1 MIDIKGRK
9 ISVSGYRQPIYFD
22 KILVAW
28 GAEKMKLQ
36 QSYSNV
42 HYIEDRFS
50 HAKVHNQLIKSKQV
64 VVLGNT
70 MEAVQIAQ
78 SARTY
83 LDEIGNYDTQIML
96 MTTKDSDLRKTL
108 GKGMENWI
116 KNELKDQRI
125 SVQPG
130 VNILRMQGDNELE
143 AIFFNKEEDIRD
155 DKVPDTD
162 YFIKP
167 DLVICENG
175 VGRPR
180 KELLSMVGFQDHGS
194 EAKISIG
201 PNTIPHSNTRF
212 SLVHNDIHSPI
223 YAVGNCAEYP
233 SFIQKQRVRT
243 EDMAYNIEAAFYA
256 AMNML
261 DKRVEFRYIP
271 HTYFK
276 VNDKPVHFVGERGH
290 KYTETII
297 DGDTKSGRFIIWYVL
312 GEEVVGFCTVGY

>member
-1 MIDIKGRK
+1 
-9 ISVSGYRQPIYFD
+9 
-22 KILVAW
+22 
-28 GAEKMKLQ
+28 
-36 QSYSNV
+36 
-42 HYIEDRFS
+42 
-50 HAKVHNQLIKSKQV
+50 

-125 SVQPG
+125 SVQPS

-180 KELLSMVGFQDHGS
+180 KELLSMVGF
-194 EAKISIG
+194 
-201 PNTIPHSNTRF
+201 
-212 SLVHNDIHSPI
+212 
-223 YAVGNCAEYP
+223 
-233 SFIQKQRVRT
+233 
-243 EDMAYNIEAAFYA
+243 
-256 AMNML
+256 
-261 DKRVEFRYIP
+261 
-271 HTYFK
+271 
-276 VNDKPVHFVGERGH
+276 
-290 KYTETII
+290 
-297 DGDTKSGRFIIWYVL
+297 
-312 GEEVVGFCTVGY
+312 